1 MHFDDFDSVGPAAG
15 NSRAACVHGA
25 PIAISSSHTPMVYVP
40 DETVMRGFRRPATHH
55 SPRGRVYPAQRMQS
69 SGGTGAWAALP
80 PRIPVGISINSKRL
94 EVNSNLDIPQ
104 NRGGM
109 DYEE

>member
-69 SGGTGAWAALP
+69 SGGNRSSPWPGGVLGCDLGVCGLA
-80 PRIPVGISINSKRL
+80 VGCTAY
-94 EVNSNLDIPQ
+94 
-104 NRGGM
+104 M
-109 DYEE
+109 